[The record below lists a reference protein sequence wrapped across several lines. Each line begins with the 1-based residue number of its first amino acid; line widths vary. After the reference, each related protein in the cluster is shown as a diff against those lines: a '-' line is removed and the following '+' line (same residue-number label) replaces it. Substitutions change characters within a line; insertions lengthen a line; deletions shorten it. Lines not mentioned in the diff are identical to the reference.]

1 MRRQRRGCLPK
12 DPTSLRDLAIP
23 EEWKTTGEANP
34 RPFLVHDSGPDV
46 GQRVV
51 VYSAEEQLRHLGQAD
66 TWYMD
71 GNFAMSPNVLEQLY
85 VIRAPL
91 GETTV
96 SCVYAFLSGRSSQ
109 VYQEMLNAVVH
120 KMEEL
125 LIFPDLTD
133 FELAAIQSVS

>member
-1 MRRQRRGCLPK
+1 
-12 DPTSLRDLAIP
+12 
-23 EEWKTTGEANP
+23 
-34 RPFLVHDSGPDV
+34 
-46 GQRVV
+46 
-51 VYSAEEQLRHLGQAD
+51 
-66 TWYMD
+66 MD

-109 VYQEMLNAVVH
+109 VYQEMLDAVVH